1 MNEHK
6 NTISQS
12 NHSALIIS
20 FRIKNHLST
29 EEICIIC
36 LFVRSVCLFLLDFV
50 FALVFVLFS
59 SSIRTE
65 TKSSIFKV
73 KEPLSCVIP
82 LTSI

>member
-36 LFVRSVCLFLLDFV
+36 LFVGWFVCFCFGICFV
-50 FALVFVLFS
+50 FLV
-59 SSIRTE
+59 
-65 TKSSIFKV
+65 V
-73 KEPLSCVIP
+73 KDRDEELDI
-82 LTSI
+82 

>member
-6 NTISQS
+6 NIISQS

-36 LFVRSVCLFLLDFV
+36 LFVGWFVCFCWILFLLWY
-50 FALVFVLFS
+50 LFS
-59 SSIRTE
+59 V
-65 TKSSIFKV
+65 FLVV
-73 KEPLSCVIP
+73 KDRDEELD
-82 LTSI
+82 L

>member
-29 EEICIIC
+29 EAICIIVYS
-36 LFVRSVCLFLLDFV
+36 LVGLFV
-50 FALVFVLFS
+50 FAGFCFCFGICFVFFVDKDQDEELD
-59 SSIRTE
+59 
-65 TKSSIFKV
+65 
-73 KEPLSCVIP
+73 L
-82 LTSI
+82 